1 MTSLTILSKE
11 GEASPSISFNPE
23 NTISDINPLIYG
35 GFTEH
40 MGRCI
45 YGGLYEPENPNGL
58 SDENGFRKDVI
69 SCFKELQ
76 VPVVRYPGG
85 NFCATYRW
93 QDGIGPKDKRPTR
106 PELAWEGI
114 EPNTFGTDEFMA
126 WCKNV
131 GTEPYLCL
139 NMGTGTLEDA
149 LAWLEYCN
157 GDKDTHYANLRRQNG
172 HKEPYGVKYW
182 ALGNEMWGPWQVEQH
197 SKEDYAK
204 KAIQWSRA
212 LKLLDPSIVLILCGK
227 DGYSDWDRYTLQK
240 CIKSIDMH
248 SIHYYSMGKGHYT
261 NISSVYAAERAIQVC
276 SSLIDLARCE
286 FDLSP
291 FPDVELISTKP
302 KSAKRPTICFDEWNV
317 WDPERAPGNKGA
329 EELYTLSDGLAVA
342 IWLNIFIRN
351 SKDLGMATI
360 AQSVNVIAPL
370 MTTPRGVWKQTTYF
384 PLLLFSKYMRGKS
397 VSVHV
402 RTETYQGKT
411 FPEWVQST
419 CAVPKLDVSAAID
432 DDGWMNVAVV
442 NSDETRSF
450 STQLAGIDKGI
461 EVQVFALGGENF
473 VATDANNE
481 ENEKIAIRESTWIAT
496 GDVYTFERLSFTLL
510 RWKLSRSPKN

>member
-11 GEASPSISFNPE
+11 EEASPSISFNPA

-45 YGGLYEPENPNGL
+45 YGGLYEPKNPNGL

-93 QDGIGPKDKRPTR
+93 QDGIGPKEKRPTR

-126 WCKNV
+126 WCKVV
-131 GTEPYLCL
+131 GAEPYLCL
-139 NMGTGTLEDA
+139 NMGTGTLEDG

-157 GDKDTHYANLRRQNG
+157 GTKDTYYANLRRQNG
-172 HKEPYGVKYW
+172 HEEPYGVKYW

-204 KAIQWSRA
+204 KAIQWARA
-212 LKLLDPSIVLILCGK
+212 FKLLDPSITLILCGK
-227 DGYSDWDRYTLQK
+227 DGYSDWDRYTLQQ
-240 CIKSIDMH
+240 CIRWVDMH
-248 SIHYYSMGKGHYT
+248 SIHFYSMGKGHYT

-302 KSAKRPTICFDEWNV
+302 KSKKRPTICFDEWNV

-351 SKDLGMATI
+351 AKELGMATI

-370 MTTPRGVWKQTTYF
+370 MTTPKGVWKQTTYF

-402 RTETYQGKT
+402 RTEAYQGKT
-411 FPEWVQST
+411 FPEWVEST
-419 CAVPKLDVSAAID
+419 CVVPKLDVSAAV
-432 DDGWMNVAVV
+432 DDGWTNVAVV
-442 NSDETRSF
+442 NTDDTKSF
-450 STQLAGIDKGI
+450 ATQFVGIEKGV
-461 EVQVFALGGENF
+461 EVQVFSMGGEEF
-473 VATDANNE
+473 VATDANSE
-481 ENEKIAIRESTWIAT
+481 EDEKITIRESTWIAT

-510 RWKLSRSPKN
+510 RWKLSATPGN